1 MLKESRAVLN
11 VLMHLTQVP
20 EASSLYQPTV
30 IGAQEY
36 PKPSGKHMDKLESN
50 IHEDPCT
57 FEIRHS

>member
-1 MLKESRAVLN
+1 
-11 VLMHLTQVP
+11 MHLTRVP
-20 EASSLYQPTV
+20 EASSLYQPTF